1 LDDDLVQELDEIERM
16 ELEQIRRNIHEE
28 RKVAENLLFRF
39 SNENILPRPDPVVDS
54 ESSYQ
59 SREEQ
64 QINIIQ
70 YIIRDGNIIED
81 DQQSCGTVL
90 SDIPLENVQSI
101 GNQTEEKLSEYNCF
115 EDCQLYV
122 KII

>member
-1 LDDDLVQELDEIERM
+1 MDDDLVQELDEIERR

-39 SNENILPRPDPVVDS
+39 SNENIAPRPDPVVAP

-59 SREEQ
+59 SREQQ

-70 YIIRDGNIIED
+70 YIVRDGSIIED
-81 DQQSCGTVL
+81 DQESCGTVL
-90 SDIPLENVQSI
+90 SDIPLEDVQII

-115 EDCQLYV
+115 EDCQLFV